1 MQKQDLI
8 YRKQYM
14 QQLHSYAQLWLARHR
29 GCEITSP
36 LSCPIN

>member
-14 QQLHSYAQLWLARHR
+14 QQLHSLKDQN
-29 GCEITSP
+29 
-36 LSCPIN
+36 INVRMREFVNV